1 MVCLCFNQHSLGKGI
16 NMPARILIAE
26 DDDLQGPVLRDALE
40 GRGYTADIARNGLD
54 AVRQLR
60 TGRYDLAVIDYRIP
74 DIDGLAAARLTH
86 DLLGEFARPRLIA
99 VTASADE
106 LNAQAKEGGDN
117 AFDAVVSKDV
127 GLPALL
133 AVIDANLASGSELK
147 VAIAAAE
154 RRRAS
159 VRAGAAPCRKHLLGT
174 QSNTE
179 SDDPFKWPPHDD
191 GQVHAIS
198 IMALKEAAGSRW
210 NRIGLS
216 TMMKAEAIIK
226 GFLSSGDVMVRSSDH
241 AFIIWFRRTDMNSN
255 QAVLAK
261 VIRGLRLRFLS
272 EFSED
277 TAAAAY
283 SGASEVA
290 HFLPGLQG
298 L

>member
-1 MVCLCFNQHSLGKGI
+1 
-16 NMPARILIAE
+16 MPARILIAE

-174 QSNTE
+174 QSNT
-179 SDDPFKWPPHDD
+179 
-191 GQVHAIS
+191 VHAIS